1 MLAFFSMIPLGTGVS
16 FSSKVADSIRIIE
29 ESGLDYKMTAMGTI
43 IEGDWDDISGVIG
56 RCFEAMHKHSERVSC
71 TIKIDDHAGRS
82 GRLNG
87 KIASVENA
95 LGHEVMK

>member
-43 IEGDWDDISGVIG
+43 IEGDWAEVSGVIG
-56 RCFEAMHKHSERVSC
+56 RCFEAMRKHSERVSC

-82 GRLNG
+82 GRLTG
-87 KIASVENA
+87 KIASVEDK
-95 LGHEVMK
+95 LGHEVRK